1 MANAILA
8 AILSFLIPGLGQA
21 YAGDMKKGI
30 IFFIVFLIIIG
41 LYMLSWI
48 NTCLSISLNWFSVF
62 MLLTMDIKWQK
73 YRNLVSGSFIL

>member
-41 LYMLSWI
+41 LYMLS
-48 NTCLSISLNWFSVF
+48 
-62 MLLTMDIKWQK
+62 
-73 YRNLVSGSFIL
+73 